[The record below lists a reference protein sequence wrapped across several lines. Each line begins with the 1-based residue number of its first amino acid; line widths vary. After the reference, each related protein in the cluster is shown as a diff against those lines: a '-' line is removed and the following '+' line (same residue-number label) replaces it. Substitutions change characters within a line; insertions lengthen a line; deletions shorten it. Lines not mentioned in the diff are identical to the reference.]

1 MRYSLFEDG
10 HDEEGVSEEMGR
22 PRAAAEAIAGARNQR
37 KTAISSSEGL
47 GRNL

>member
-22 PRAAAEAIAGARNQR
+22 PRAAAADNKSYEDFLNHH
-37 KTAISSSEGL
+37 
-47 GRNL
+47 N